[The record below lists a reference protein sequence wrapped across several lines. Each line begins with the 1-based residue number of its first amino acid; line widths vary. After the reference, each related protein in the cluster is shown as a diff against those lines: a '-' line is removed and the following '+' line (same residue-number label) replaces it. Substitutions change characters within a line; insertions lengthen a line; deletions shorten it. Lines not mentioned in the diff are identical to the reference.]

1 MIQATLLTTLACLAA
16 HGITV
21 IALLHLHVRMAPL
34 FLHAVSALAW
44 HIVGIAV
51 LLALGMIHY
60 YWHAAAFF
68 GLGVMLFIF
77 GFSAVYKSV
86 TLRTLIFIAQ
96 RPTATITP
104 LDIHRTIVMT
114 SFRDRANLLVE
125 SGLVNL
131 GGDGYS
137 LTDAGHHMVHRIS
150 MLRRLLKIESAGLY
164 FKQSQKP
171 IQG

>member
-1 MIQATLLTTLACLAA
+1 MIQAALLTTLACLTG
-16 HGITV
+16 HCITV
-21 IALLHLHVRMAPL
+21 IALLHMRVRMAPVL
-34 FLHAVSALAW
+34 LHAISALAW

-96 RPTATITP
+96 RPTATITAR
-104 LDIHRTIVMT
+104 DIHLNIVMR
-114 SFRDRANLLVE
+114 SFRDRADLLVE

-131 GGDGYS
+131 GSDGYS
-137 LTDAGHHMVHRIS
+137 LTNSGRHMVFRIS
-150 MLRRLLKIESAGLY
+150 MVRRLLKVESAGLY
-164 FKQSQKP
+164 FKR
-171 IQG
+171 IG